1 MRSVAL
7 THSPLS
13 SLLLLASSA
22 LVALGCGASTP
33 SGEGAQEAHATAAA
47 SAESAEH
54 ATKGEAATP
63 ASAAPAAEDVA
74 ALPPGVSELREAG
87 VVATFP
93 AGWKVEAVRGG
104 FIARAPGQTGAMAL
118 VGGVETDAM
127 NDVRHVLEKEA
138 GVEFPIGLGQRTM
151 NANGYTFFISLS
163 DSARRD
169 GTPVRTTT
177 GLSAAAASAG
187 TDTKPLVMLIW
198 FRLDALETIQ
208 AAVKAVD
215 AVDFAPRV
223 KAERAKAPP
232 P

>member
-7 THSPLS
+7 SHSPLFC
-13 SLLLLASSA
+13 LLFLASSA

-33 SGEGAQEAHATAAA
+33 SGEGAQEATATA

-118 VGGVETDAM
+118 VGGVETDAI

-138 GVEFPIGLGQRTM
+138 GVEFPIGLGQRTT

-177 GLSAAAASAG
+177 GLSAAAGAG

-198 FRLDALETIQ
+198 FRRDALETIQ
-208 AAVKAVD
+208 AAVKAID
-215 AVDFAPRV
+215 TIDFAPRV